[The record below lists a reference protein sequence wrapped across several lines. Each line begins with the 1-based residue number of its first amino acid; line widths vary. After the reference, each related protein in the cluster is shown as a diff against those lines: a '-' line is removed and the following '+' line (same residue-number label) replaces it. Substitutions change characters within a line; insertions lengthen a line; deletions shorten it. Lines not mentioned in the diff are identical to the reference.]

1 VSESKAV
8 AHVTSGG
15 AKVVRVVVRGDG
27 GAAAVLDN
35 GSAPAV
41 MAEPHNR
48 VRVQG
53 LVVGFIVNGLEEV
66 GGGGSGRGIG

>member
-48 VRVQG
+48 VRV
-53 LVVGFIVNGLEEV
+53 
-66 GGGGSGRGIG
+66 